1 MAPEAAALL
10 RRVPFLAGLEDT
22 EIDSIASQLSRDEYA
37 AGEAISALGARP
49 SAAGRGGLRFLAA
62 GKVELTPSAGRA
74 SQARSSVLS
83 AGDHWGE
90 IELFH
95 PADRAA
101 AARALEPT
109 TVYRWDRAD
118 VIAYLR
124 AHADVLRRLRFLADS
139 RRLAHTSHLNWLAD
153 DETLVALTRRHP
165 FFLAQALVP
174 PSLLVLA
181 GVALVAG
188 VAGRASLFVWL
199 GALGILAGAAWA
211 AWNGLD
217 WTNDYFVLTSRRGV
231 WLEKIVG
238 LYDSRRETPLSM
250 VVSVDLAT
258 DALGRWLGYG
268 DVSIRTYTGQLVFR
282 GVSQPATMAALVEE
296 SWRRVQEKNERD
308 DRAEIS
314 AVLRQALHPGE
325 AGSAAPQAA
334 DSGRPAGAGRS
345 IGLDR
350 WTFQVRFEEKG
361 VITYRKH
368 WAVLVNTLAVPSL
381 LILLFVGLLGAQ
393 IGGLISGP
401 PPETALVASLVLL
414 VPLAGWWGYRF
425 ADWAN
430 DIYQVT
436 PDQIRDIY
444 KKPLGREV
452 RKVAPLENILGTEV
466 DRKGING
473 LVLNYGDVITN
484 IGTTQFV
491 FHGVYD
497 PNGVQRD
504 IVRALEALLARKRE
518 VQKHQRQGEM
528 VEWLTTYHEQTDPGA
543 GSGEGMSEV
552 PGSLRPSDL
561 SPLEPDENSS

>member
-1 MAPEAAALL
+1 
-10 RRVPFLAGLEDT
+10 
-22 EIDSIASQLSRDEYA
+22 
-37 AGEAISALGARP
+37 
-49 SAAGRGGLRFLAA
+49 
-62 GKVELTPSAGRA
+62 
-74 SQARSSVLS
+74 
-83 AGDHWGE
+83 
-90 IELFH
+90 
-95 PADRAA
+95 A

-109 TVYRWDRAD
+109 TVYRWDRGD
-118 VIAYLR
+118 LIAYLR
-124 AHADVLRRLRFLADS
+124 AHPDVLRRLRFLADS
-139 RRLAHTSHLNWLAD
+139 RRLAHTAKLNWLAE

-174 PSLLVLA
+174 PGLLIVA
-181 GVALVAG
+181 GGALVAG
-188 VAGRASLFVWL
+188 VAGSASLFAWL
-199 GALGILAGAAWA
+199 GALAILAGAAWA
-211 AWNGLD
+211 VWNGLD

-258 DALGRWLGYG
+258 DVLGRWLGFG

-325 AGSAAPQAA
+325 SGGANPEPASSARPAAPA
-334 DSGRPAGAGRS
+334 RTV
-345 IGLDR
+345 GLDR
-350 WTFQVRFEEKG
+350 WTFQIRFEEKG

-368 WAVLVNTLAVPSL
+368 WAVLVSTLAAPSL

-401 PPETALVASLVLL
+401 PPETALLASAVLL
-414 VPLAGWWGYRF
+414 IPLAAWWVYRF

-430 DIYQVT
+430 DIYQIT

-518 VQKHQRQGEM
+518 MQKEQRQGEM
-528 VEWLTTYHEQTDPGA
+528 VEWLTSYHEQTDAGA
-543 GSGEGMSEV
+543 ESGEGLSEL
-552 PGSLRPSDL
+552 PGSARPMDVG
-561 SPLEPDENSS
+561 PFEPDESNS